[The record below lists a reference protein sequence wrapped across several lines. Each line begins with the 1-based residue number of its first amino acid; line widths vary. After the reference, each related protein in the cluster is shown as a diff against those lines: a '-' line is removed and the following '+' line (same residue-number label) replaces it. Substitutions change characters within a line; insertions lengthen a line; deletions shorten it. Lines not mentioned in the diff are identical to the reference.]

1 MTLAETGDSD
11 GKPWRRAQR
20 ERLLSERESVSGTER
35 QDLTRR
41 LTANLDLVFEQLTD
55 IRVLGIYWPIKR
67 EMNLLEW
74 AGEMGARRG
83 LTLALPVVV
92 APKAP
97 LEYWHW
103 HPAARMTR
111 GFWNIPVPIEKTVVK
126 PDAVIAPLVGF
137 QSCWRLG
144 YGGGYF
150 DRTLAASVPRP
161 IPIGVG
167 LDRMEVEGFHP
178 QPHDIP
184 MTYIVTES
192 RISSAPV

>member
-1 MTLAETGDSD
+1 MAAASDTD

-20 ERLLSERESVSGTER
+20 NRLLDERASVSVAVR
-35 QDLTRR
+35 QELTHRV
-41 LTANLDLVFEQLTD
+41 TANLDLVFEQLAD

-74 AGEMGARRG
+74 AGAMSAERG
-83 LTLALPVVV
+83 IALALPVV
-92 APKAP
+92 ATPKAP

-103 HPAARMTR
+103 HPSARMTR
-111 GFWNIPVPIEKTVVK
+111 GFWNIPVPTEKAVVQ

-137 QSCWRLG
+137 HGCWRLG

-150 DRTLAASVPRP
+150 DRTLAARTPRP
-161 IPIGVG
+161 VAIGVG
-167 LDRMEVEGFHP
+167 LDRMEVEGF
-178 QPHDIP
+178 QAEPHDIP

-192 RISSAPV
+192 RIFPART